1 MHIQYQINQER
12 MYNILKKTKDTP
24 NEKHVS
30 RTATIANGKLFALY
44 TARTI
49 MLIFAEYLFVMIMCV
64 CIVPIAVTYIGG
76 ASGMMNSNS
85 LQDMLI
91 LWLFPSLFMVGCL
104 FVFSIYI
111 CRKIYYGMCKLF
123 AKAIRKQKYLVKQK
137 DI

>member
-1 MHIQYQINQER
+1 
-12 MYNILKKTKDTP
+12 MYNTLKKTKDTL

-30 RTATIANGKLFALY
+30 RTVTLANGKLFALY

-49 MLIFAEYLFVMIMCV
+49 ILILAEYLFVMVMGVCV
-64 CIVPIAVTYIGG
+64 VPIAVTYIGG
-76 ASGMMNSNS
+76 ASGAMSSNS

-104 FVFSIYI
+104 FVFSIYV
-111 CRKIYYGMCKLF
+111 CRKIYFGVCKLF